1 MYTMQEVSQMQGN
14 KLNHQH
20 PSVFAHRPYAPSLSP
35 QRLYPFDQHLCSVLQ
50 RATPTSCPAGCP
62 KGDSVRASSSNCMA
76 ASCYSLLFSILN
88 QVTNKMKPTTIN
100 SPTAVTVT
108 RIMTVAKVDW
118 CFLELP
124 VIGVGMGTRMLIRL
138 L

>member
-1 MYTMQEVSQMQGN
+1 
-14 KLNHQH
+14 
-20 PSVFAHRPYAPSLSP
+20 
-35 QRLYPFDQHLCSVLQ
+35 
-50 RATPTSCPAGCP
+50 
-62 KGDSVRASSSNCMA
+62 MA